1 MLNELTILHYDK
13 RGAKQP
19 WWKARFEEGIGAHHM
34 DYRSD
39 FLMMRV
45 GYRMV
50 FEHPPLLGGLV
61 LGAGYAWG
69 RLRRLPQ
76 VDDLRHVRRCGTS
89 SAAGCGSRAAAG

>member
-1 MLNELTILHYDK
+1 MGWDGIDEYAARARGWRARLQRAHDPAYDK

-45 GYRMV
+45 VYRMV

-61 LGAGYAWG
+61 LGGK
-69 RLRRLPQ
+69 LRMGPA
-76 VDDLRHVRRCGTS
+76 S
-89 SAAGCGSRAAAG
+89 PSAPGG